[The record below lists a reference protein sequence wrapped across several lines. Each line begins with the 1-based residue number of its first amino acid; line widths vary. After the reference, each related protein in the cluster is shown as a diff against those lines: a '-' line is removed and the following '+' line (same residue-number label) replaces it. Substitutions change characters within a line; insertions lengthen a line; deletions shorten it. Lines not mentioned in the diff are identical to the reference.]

1 MTTNNC
7 RKILI
12 FSIFSLLLFDVVFVS
27 STENTDISLTIEY
40 PSYETGDVI
49 NVTGK
54 INSNIYDS
62 TPIILRIIDNTDNI
76 ITVDQFTPSRDG
88 IFQKSYLISGPLW
101 KSSGEYFIIVNY
113 DTHKNQTSFSLNNN
127 ENNYTLTFQ
136 NLSPNQLTPD
146 DPNQLTPDDPNQLT
160 LEESMV
166 CGPGTIE
173 KDGMCI
179 PEVDKEP
186 IGGGGC
192 LIATAAYDDSEL
204 SSQIQSLR
212 HIRDNIL
219 LNTKSGQTFMQVFNS
234 FYYSFS
240 PYIADLERENQI
252 LKQAVKIT
260 ITPLLYTFS
269 ILDTEINSE
278 NEMIFYGLI
287 VISLNMLIYFIL
299 PFTVFNKIKYLL
311 NHK

>member
-1 MTTNNC
+1 
-7 RKILI
+7 
-12 FSIFSLLLFDVVFVS
+12 
-27 STENTDISLTIEY
+27 
-40 PSYETGDVI
+40 
-49 NVTGK
+49 
-54 INSNIYDS
+54 
-62 TPIILRIIDNTDNI
+62 
-76 ITVDQFTPSRDG
+76 
-88 IFQKSYLISGPLW
+88 
-101 KSSGEYFIIVNY
+101 
-113 DTHKNQTSFSLNNN
+113 
-127 ENNYTLTFQ
+127 
-136 NLSPNQLTPD
+136 
-146 DPNQLTPDDPNQLT
+146 
-160 LEESMV
+160 MV

>member
-76 ITVDQFTPSRDG
+76 ITVDQFTPSHDG

-136 NLSPNQLTPD
+136 NLSPNQLT
-146 DPNQLTPDDPNQLT
+146 QDDPNQLT

-260 ITPLLYTFS
+260 VTPLLYTFS